1 MAVDK
6 PHDVPAAQ
14 KPDKHVHTGGAGGIL
29 PGLAIRRTSFKIGHL
44 GDALGLLWVP
54 SSSMG
59 RKELAVE
66 DGSQDATRA
75 RERSP
80 PKGVMTIAILGV
92 I

>member
-1 MAVDK
+1 MYRPPKNPINTSIRAVRA
-6 PHDVPAAQ
+6 VFCQ
-14 KPDKHVHTGGAGGIL
+14 VLRSGEQC
-29 PGLAIRRTSFKIGHL
+29 FKIGHL

-66 DGSQDATRA
+66 DGSRDATRA